1 MTNRHISL
9 LTAIF
14 LIHGTI
20 YADELTQ
27 DKEPE
32 KIEIVAT
39 SIDATK
45 TTAKASDDV
54 LVYYG
59 STILR
64 SDRAFFDKNSSL
76 LTLDGNIDSIGY
88 EQTKEQSDH
97 MVINTKTKAIN
108 FDKLFLANDSDIW
121 LYTDDAVK
129 NEEIYTLGNT
139 IASSCSVKN
148 PLWKMVFNNSSYDKN
163 DNYMKVYGAKL
174 YMWDV
179 PVMYLP
185 YIAFN
190 TKKERRSGILLPKL
204 GYGQN
209 DGFMYEQPLFF
220 ALSDSLDIELN
231 PQLRTNRSTGLYG
244 SLRFAD
250 TEYSHGELRTG
261 IFHDF
266 ESYQISKNN
275 KYQDHYGLE
284 FIYDSSRLFGSLPFG
299 LKDGLYINTIYL
311 NDIDYVN
318 LQKSKFGHFRSGYFQ
333 ESRIN
338 YFQSNNDYYGG
349 INAKYFIDTTKI
361 SNDETMQIL
370 PSLNFHKF
378 YAPFIDSLPVNYS
391 LDIKTTNYY
400 RPTGSKFRQA
410 RLLLPIEYNTNLWND
425 YLKITLVEEL
435 YAEKLFFDNTINND
449 SEFFYIAPLQTIK
462 LYSDLTKR
470 YDGGIH
476 VIQPYLKY
484 IYPSAVYTG
493 DTIYDNL
500 GADTKELFKV
510 DLAKERLEIGGS
522 QYLYNSDTNVKFYQR
537 FIQPYYTKANY
548 KWGDLSHDI
557 GATYDKFE
565 FSNRILY
572 SHEFGKLR
580 SSYTGISWSEDIY
593 SATLS
598 HSYNVNFVDDIIV
611 TPLANNIS
619 VDASYKS
626 SPLMR
631 WYGGISYNLNDNL
644 SSAWRVGGDYE
655 TECFGLNIYL
665 SKNTLPSL
673 STTGVSFESSTAI
686 YFQINFKPFAST
698 GTIR

>member
-1 MTNRHISL
+1 MNIRHISL
-9 LTAIF
+9 ATVLF
-14 LIHGTI
+14 LMHGAV
-20 YADELTQ
+20 YANEVKQ
-27 DKEPE
+27 GDKPE
-32 KIEIVAT
+32 SIEIVAA

-97 MVINTKTKAIN
+97 MVINTKTKAVA
-108 FDKLFLANDSDIW
+108 FDKLFLTSDNDIW

-139 IASSCSVKN
+139 IVSSCSVKN
-148 PLWKMVFNNSSYDKN
+148 PLWKMVFDNSSYDKN
-163 DNYMKVYGAKL
+163 ENYMKVYGAKL

-231 PQLRTNRSTGLYG
+231 PQIRTSRATGLYG
-244 SLRFAD
+244 TLRFAD
-250 TEYSHGELRTG
+250 SENSYGEFRTG

-266 ESYQISKNN
+266 ESYQVSNNN

-284 FIYDSSRLFGSLPFG
+284 FLYDSSKIFSSLPFG
-299 LKDGLYINTIYL
+299 LKDGLFINTIYL
-311 NDIDYVN
+311 NDIDYIN
-318 LQKSKFGHFRSGYFQ
+318 LQKSKIGHLASGYFQ
-333 ESRIN
+333 GSRIN

-361 SNDETMQIL
+361 SNSETLQLL
-370 PSLNFHKF
+370 PSLNLHKY
-378 YAPFIDSLPVNYS
+378 YAPIIDLLPINYS
-391 LDIKTTNYY
+391 LDLTTNNYY
-400 RPTGSKFRQA
+400 RPIGSTFRQA
-410 RLLLPIEYNTNLWND
+410 KLMLPIEYNTNLWND
-425 YLKITLVEEL
+425 YLKVALTEEL
-435 YAEKLFFDNTINND
+435 YIEKLFFDNTINND
-449 SEFFYIAPLQTIK
+449 NEFSYIAPLHTIK
-462 LYSDLTKR
+462 ISSDLTKK
-470 YDGGIH
+470 YDSSTHIL
-476 VIQPYLKY
+476 QPYLKY
-484 IYPSAVYTG
+484 IYPSAIYTG
-493 DTIYDNL
+493 KTNYEDL
-500 GADTKELFKV
+500 GADTKELFQI
-510 DLAKERLEIGGS
+510 DLAKERLELAGS
-522 QYLYNSDTNVKFYQR
+522 HYLYNNDNNVKFYQR
-537 FIQPYYTKANY
+537 FIQPYYTKLDY

-557 GATYDKFE
+557 GVSYEKFD
-565 FSNRILY
+565 FSNKILY

-580 SSYTGISWSEDIY
+580 SAYTGASWNDETY

-598 HSYNVNFVDDIIV
+598 HSYNVNFADDITV
-611 TPLANNIS
+611 TPVANNIS
-619 VDASYKS
+619 AEFSYRS
-626 SPLMR
+626 SSLMK
-631 WYGGISYNLNDNL
+631 WYGGIGYNLDD
-644 SSAWRVGGDYE
+644 SFSTSWRAGGDYE
-655 TECFGLNIYL
+655 TDCFGLNIYL
-665 SKNTLPSL
+665 SKNTLPAL
-673 STTGVSFESSTAI
+673 STLGASVESSTAI
-686 YFQINFKPFAST
+686 YFQINFKPFTST
-698 GTIR
+698 GSMR